1 MYNIMGKNFDLG
13 GEVTTEDILKDIIE
27 ADQQSQKKI
36 EMVQGVNYYNS
47 VNDILQ
53 RDFREYYINGIKY
66 IDYNKSNDRIVN
78 NLHKKLVD
86 QKVGYIAGKPIVF
99 SADDKKL
106 TEAVNNLLGDKWNDI
121 ANDWIKGAANKGEES
136 IQPFVDENGEFD
148 YCIIPNEQV
157 IYITDTSYQK
167 KVVQGI
173 RYYSMEWVVDGEVK
187 KSNRVE
193 LWDDEKVTRYQEV
206 EDGFGSSYYDFIQ
219 PGTLGVQVNPQY
231 HWYTYN
237 TNFTDKSQLNSFND
251 VEQTGVQGNSWG
263 RVPII
268 SLLNN
273 TEERSDLMPIK
284 KYIDALDIVSSGFVN
299 DLKDIQLAIWVLR
312 GYEAESEDGG
322 LGEFMQN
329 LMTFKAITLSNDD
342 SSSAEPKTM
351 DIPKEARVALM
362 GWLEQKIYEVGQ
374 GVNLSKI
381 SGGSLTNVFIEA
393 MFSDLN
399 IKSEQLIIK
408 MKKALSEFMYFV
420 VEFINDRDG
429 TNYNYKD
436 ITFTFNT
443 STIFNKVEMMKAL
456 ATQGVRVSKTTL
468 LKHHPLV
475 DDVEEEKKLIKEED
489 EAELDN
495 MNFEP
500 IEPEVKE
507 GEK

>member
-1 MYNIMGKNFDLG
+1 
-13 GEVTTEDILKDIIE
+13 
-27 ADQQSQKKI
+27 
-36 EMVQGVNYYNS
+36 
-47 VNDILQ
+47 
-53 RDFREYYINGIKY
+53 
-66 IDYNKSNDRIVN
+66 
-78 NLHKKLVD
+78 
-86 QKVGYIAGKPIVF
+86 
-99 SADDKKL
+99 
-106 TEAVNNLLGDKWNDI
+106 
-121 ANDWIKGAANKGEES
+121 
-136 IQPFVDENGEFD
+136 
-148 YCIIPNEQV
+148 
-157 IYITDTSYQK
+157 
-167 KVVQGI
+167 
-173 RYYSMEWVVDGEVK
+173 
-187 KSNRVE
+187 
-193 LWDDEKVTRYQEV
+193 
-206 EDGFGSSYYDFIQ
+206 
-219 PGTLGVQVNPQY
+219 
-231 HWYTYN
+231 
-237 TNFTDKSQLNSFND
+237 
-251 VEQTGVQGNSWG
+251 
-263 RVPII
+263 
-268 SLLNN
+268 
-273 TEERSDLMPIK
+273 MPIK

-362 GWLEQKIYEVGQ
+362 EWLEQKIYEVGQ